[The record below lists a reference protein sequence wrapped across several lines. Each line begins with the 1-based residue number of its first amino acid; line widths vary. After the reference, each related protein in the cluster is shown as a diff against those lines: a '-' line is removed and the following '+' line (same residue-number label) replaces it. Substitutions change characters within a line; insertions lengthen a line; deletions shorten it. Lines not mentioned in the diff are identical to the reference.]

1 MIFIDD
7 KKKHFYIYYMLSK
20 INILNNLKDIYIL
33 LYSSQIVLRFEM
45 KNK

>member
-1 MIFIDD
+1 
-7 KKKHFYIYYMLSK
+7 MLSK
-20 INILNNLKDIYIL
+20 INILNNLKDIYIYIL